1 MMSATSSYSFGPKP
15 LAGGQGGRC
24 RFSGPRPPRPGA
36 VEGHGVAVD
45 GDAAGGEQILA
56 CWPSISLW
64 PAQVDHHQM
73 HIGAAGQHGDAVG
86 LDVVGQ

>member
-15 LAGGQGGRC
+15 RVARADVPILRPEATEAGRGSKGTVLRLMVMPQ
-24 RFSGPRPPRPGA
+24 
-36 VEGHGVAVD
+36 
-45 GDAAGGEQILA
+45 AASRSSP
-56 CWPSISLW
+56 CWPSISLLRR
-64 PAQVDHHQM
+64 VDHHQM